1 MYGTTPLHTMQPTH
15 TEAQNHC
22 LPRRQVRAMLK
33 ERLTATLLQDRKRMR
48 RLFLKYDENNRGY
61 LKPAQL
67 HRLLCDLGCDITL
80 GEVLRSYGKRLVLIV
95 TE

>member
-1 MYGTTPLHTMQPTH
+1 
-15 TEAQNHC
+15 
-22 LPRRQVRAMLK
+22 MLK

-80 GEVLRSYGKRLVLIV
+80 GEVLLRQIRESTDERRASFCFCRSRNSSTI
-95 TE
+95 